1 MVVAA
6 LEVRSMPFVAR
17 SNSPPVVEA
26 VQFNTNAQP
35 DARPPGDLMKLRH
48 AVVCALVPLA
58 ALGACKKRPQTGP
71 TPDQG
76 PTTVTGSGTTSEDS
90 IRLAE
95 AERQR
100 VAGERAERDRLD
112 RERAERETA
121 GAREVLTEIVFFE
134 YDSDEIASE
143 AQDKL
148 RLKAAVLAAN
158 PNVRLRIEGHADQR
172 GSTEYNL
179 ALGQRR
185 AEAVRAFMANYGIDP
200 ERFTTVS
207 FGKER
212 PLVEGDDEE
221 AWARNRRAEFGI
233 IGGQVTVVPEELR

>member
-1 MVVAA
+1 
-6 LEVRSMPFVAR
+6 
-17 SNSPPVVEA
+17 
-26 VQFNTNAQP
+26 
-35 DARPPGDLMKLRH
+35 MKLQH
-48 AVVCALVPLA
+48 VLVCALVPLT
-58 ALGACKKRPQTGP
+58 ALGACKKRPQTSPGP
-71 TPDQG
+71 QTD
-76 PTTVTGSGTTSEDS
+76 TVTAVGNDVSREDS
-90 IRLAE
+90 IRMANE
-95 AERQR
+95 ERDR
-100 VAGERAERDRLD
+100 LERDRAERDRVE
-112 RERAERETA
+112 RERVERVTA

-134 YDSDEIASE
+134 YDSDQIGSE
-143 AQDKL
+143 AEDKL

-158 PNVRLRIEGHADQR
+158 PNVRVRIEGHADQR

-185 AEAVRAFMANYGIDP
+185 AEAVRAFLANYGIDP

-221 AWARNRRAEFGI
+221 SWSRNRRAEFGI

>member
-1 MVVAA
+1 
-6 LEVRSMPFVAR
+6 
-17 SNSPPVVEA
+17 
-26 VQFNTNAQP
+26 
-35 DARPPGDLMKLRH
+35 MKLRH
-48 AVVCALVPLA
+48 VLVCALVPLT
-58 ALGACKKRPQTGP
+58 ALGACKKRPQTNPGP
-71 TPDQG
+71 QTD
-76 PTTVTGSGTTSEDS
+76 TVTAVGSGASHEDS
-90 IRLAE
+90 IRMANE
-95 AERQR
+95 ERDR
-100 VAGERAERDRLD
+100 LERDRAERDRVE
-112 RERAERETA
+112 RERVERETA

-134 YDSDEIASE
+134 YDSDHIGGE
-143 AQDKL
+143 AEDKL

-158 PNVRLRIEGHADQR
+158 PNVRVRIEGHADQR

-185 AEAVRAFMANYGIDP
+185 AEAVRAFLANYGIDP

-221 AWARNRRAEFGI
+221 SWSRNRRAEFGI

>member
-1 MVVAA
+1 
-6 LEVRSMPFVAR
+6 
-17 SNSPPVVEA
+17 
-26 VQFNTNAQP
+26 
-35 DARPPGDLMKLRH
+35 MKLRH
-48 AVVCALVPLA
+48 AVVCALIPLT
-58 ALGACKKRPQTGP
+58 ALGACKKRPRTVP
-71 TPDQG
+71 TPDG
-76 PTTVTGSGTTSEDS
+76 DTTTVVGGGMSAEDS
-90 IRLAE
+90 IQLAN
-95 AERQR
+95 AERER
-100 VAGERAERDRLD
+100 LERERAERERLE
-112 RERAERETA
+112 RERTERETA

-134 YDSDEIASE
+134 YDSDEIGSE

-185 AEAVRAFMANYGIDP
+185 AEAVRAFLANYGIDP

-212 PLVEGDDEE
+212 PLVEGGDEE
-221 AWARNRRAEFGI
+221 SWSRNRRAEFGI